1 MKIKLVAADEA
12 RKIVNAL
19 NKEGA
24 AFDGL
29 YCLPENLFGKW
40 HDINGME
47 AGVYTIP
54 ARANR
59 NWYIPSFFVEEVAP

>member
-1 MKIKLVAADEA
+1 MKIKLVEAEAA
-12 RKIVNAL
+12 RKIVNVL
-19 NKEGA
+19 DKEEA

-40 HDINGME
+40 YDINGTE
-47 AGVYTIP
+47 TGVYTIP

-59 NWYIPSFFVEEVAP
+59 NWYIPPFFVEEVAP